1 MDEREILRIAVRHDI
16 DSYLTEALTL
26 EFVRD
31 VLKAARRTTPDRE
44 EIVRAATAVIRDALD
59 DVQVHPCDQ
68 YDDDV
73 KARQLPVHMH
83 ALYLALQSQGDF
95 K

>member
-1 MDEREILRIAVRHDI
+1 MDEREMFEAAMADLMKKKYPGPTSFDI
-16 DSYLTEALTL
+16 WL
-26 EFVRD
+26 
-31 VLKAARRTTPDRE
+31 AARRTPPDRE